1 MAFHLGV
8 CQIPVYQKRA
18 PLLAQL
24 AKALKHLPE
33 NENGGTRGLL
43 ALPEIFYGGFDYA
56 NSEEL
61 AAETPSLLADLHAFS
76 RENRV
81 ALAGSLW
88 DKGNGGLYNAMYV
101 LDPKAE
107 APVCVHRKQHLF
119 PQTKEEDHFIPGP
132 IPPTVYEIEG
142 IRFGFAI
149 CFEIRFPELF
159 RHQNERGVDCF
170 VVSSQWPLKR
180 LMHISPLLRS
190 RAIENQCF
198 VLSCNGC
205 GWTPLGELA
214 GHSCLISPWGELL
227 FGCHD
232 EEDLRAAPYDSALLE
247 RARRLFNTRRS
258 PFYPVENS
266 SIVS

>member
-1 MAFHLGV
+1 MAFQLGV
-8 CQIPVYQKRA
+8 CQTPVVQKRGQ
-18 PLLAQL
+18 LMAQL
-24 AKALKHLPE
+24 AKAVQTLPDNAE
-33 NENGGTRGLL
+33 GAVRGLL

-56 NSEEL
+56 RSKQW
-61 AAETPSLLADLHAFS
+61 ADKTPSLLADLHGFAQ
-76 RENRV
+76 EHRV

-88 DKGNGGLYNAMYV
+88 EDGGSGLYNAMYM
-101 LDPKAE
+101 LDPKAD
-107 APVCVHRKQHLF
+107 APICVHRKQHLF
-119 PQTKEEDHFIPGP
+119 PQTKEEDHFLPGET
-132 IPPTVYEIEG
+132 PPTPYEIEG

-159 RHQNERGVDCF
+159 RHQNSQGVDCF

-180 LMHISPLLRS
+180 LMHITPLLRA

-232 EEDLRAAPYDSALLE
+232 EDENRAAAFDRAMLE
-247 RARRLFNTRRS
+247 RSRRLFNTRSS
-258 PFYPVENS
+258 PFYPLDNPS
-266 SIVS
+266 RVS